1 MIWTWKT
8 EGTCCWP
15 PQFSCAARFRLTTIS
30 STFSEFRKRGSSH
43 MLTENIGLM
52 IRPGPRGR
60 FLPGIRVGSTLR
72 AGHIMGALAALG
84 LQTAMKTFGW

>member
-1 MIWTWKT
+1 
-8 EGTCCWP
+8 
-15 PQFSCAARFRLTTIS
+15 
-30 STFSEFRKRGSSH
+30 